1 MATRSTPLRNTRS
14 AAALNAQTPLP
25 PQPSSDGDTSIDSL
39 DMAFEC
45 GGEDIERLFQVMDSG
60 SGRR

>member
-1 MATRSTPLRNTRS
+1 MAMRSTPLRNTRS

-25 PQPSSDGDTSIDSL
+25 AQPSSDGDTSIDSL

-45 GGEDIERLFQVMDSG
+45 GGEDIDRLFQVMDT
-60 SGRR
+60 GR